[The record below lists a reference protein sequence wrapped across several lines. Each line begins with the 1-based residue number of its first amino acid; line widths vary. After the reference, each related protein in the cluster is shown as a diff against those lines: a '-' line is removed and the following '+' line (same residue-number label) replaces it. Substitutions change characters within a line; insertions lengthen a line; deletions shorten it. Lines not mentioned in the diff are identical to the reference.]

1 MKEQEIVIN
10 EQEVEKEVEQ
20 AYKAEMQAEIPDL
33 WNRIEAALPEKT
45 PLKEAT
51 VTTTVKEKVVQFN
64 AKYSKMAVLIAAA
77 LCIVVILPLLISMGG
92 MRKSSEKAALTADV
106 AYDESAPAE
115 EAIIYDEA
123 EETDTSM
130 QKETVTT
137 DAAPEAVGAIPVPE
151 AEPSKKED
159 TNMAMAAEG
168 SAEEAIR
175 EEAAD
180 AQTDVAAA
188 CSNSELE
195 NVKKLFGPDA
205 LYTVDVKVEIV
216 AQNTDDEKKDQYHIF
231 TVMILEDATNLYE
244 EDSTCEVYVEEET
257 SKLLEEGQ
265 SFYATIVNPNPSA
278 SSQLALYM
286 FMQ

>member
-92 MRKSSEKAALTADV
+92 MRKSSEKAALTADME
-106 AYDESAPAE
+106 YDESAPVE
-115 EAIIYDEA
+115 EAIIYDEEA
-123 EETDTSM
+123 ETDASM

-151 AEPSKKED
+151 TEQSKKED

-168 SAEEAIR
+168 SAEEMIG
-175 EEAAD
+175 EEVADTQTDLAAD
-180 AQTDVAAA
+180 R
-188 CSNSELE
+188 SNSELE

-205 LYTVDVKVEIV
+205 LYTADVKVEIV
-216 AQNTDDEKKDQYHIF
+216 AQNIDDEKKDQYRIF
-231 TVMILEDATNLYE
+231 TVMVLEDATNLYE
-244 EDSTCEVYVEEET
+244 KDSTCEVYVEEET

-265 SFYATIVNPNPSA
+265 SFYATIVNPDPSA

>member
-1 MKEQEIVIN
+1 MKEQETAIN
-10 EQEVEKEVEQ
+10 EQEAEKEAEQ
-20 AYKAEMQAEIPDL
+20 AYKAEMRAEIPDL

-51 VTTTVKEKVVQFN
+51 VATTAKEKVVQFSG
-64 AKYSKMAVLIAAA
+64 KYSKMAVLIAAA
-77 LCIVVILPLLISMGG
+77 ICIVFILPLLISMGG
-92 MRKSSEKAALTADV
+92 MRKSSEKAALTADM
-106 AYDESAPAE
+106 AYEESAPAE
-115 EAIIYDEA
+115 EAIIYDEEA
-123 EETDTSM
+123 ETDTSM

-137 DAAPEAVGAIPVPE
+137 DAAPEAVGAVPVPE
-151 AEPSKKED
+151 AELSKKED

-168 SAEEAIR
+168 SAEEAVS

-180 AQTDVAAA
+180 TQSDVVEDR
-188 CSNSELE
+188 SNSELE

-205 LYTVDVKVEIV
+205 LYTADVKVEIV
-216 AQNTDDEKKDQYHIF
+216 AQSTDDEKKDQYHVF
-231 TVMILEDATNLYE
+231 TVIILEDATKLYE
-244 EDSTCEVYVEEET
+244 EDSTYEVYVEEET